1 MSAHI
6 LIVEDNELN
15 RKLFQDLLEVNKYR
29 VSTADE
35 ASQVLPKMRNDP
47 PDLVLMDIQ
56 LHSATGTDIM
66 LEIKA
71 DPQLKHIPVIAI
83 TAFVLRDDRE
93 RLLNAGFEGYIP
105 KPISIDSF
113 LKTIREQLE
122 NSQTSVQ
129 RN

>member
-15 RKLFQDLLEVNKYR
+15 RKLFRDLLEVHNYR

-35 ASQVLPKMRNDP
+35 AAQVLPKMRNDL

-71 DPQLKHIPVIAI
+71 DSQLKHIPVIAI

-113 LKTIREQLE
+113 LTTIRQQLE
-122 NSQTSVQ
+122 RAKIS
-129 RN
+129 